1 MKDVK
6 IVPEADEATAPQKI
20 DLHSPEY
27 APKLGLPILLGM
39 NKLAKPMY
47 EGTVLFKTV
56 AKRRAKNKAA
66 CKARR
71 VRRLQAQSR
80 KSK

>member
-1 MKDVK
+1 MKATTST
-6 IVPEADEATAPQKI
+6 PETTEPQKI

-56 AKRRAKNKAA
+56 AKRRAKNKTA

-71 VRRLQAQSR
+71 VRRLRAQSR